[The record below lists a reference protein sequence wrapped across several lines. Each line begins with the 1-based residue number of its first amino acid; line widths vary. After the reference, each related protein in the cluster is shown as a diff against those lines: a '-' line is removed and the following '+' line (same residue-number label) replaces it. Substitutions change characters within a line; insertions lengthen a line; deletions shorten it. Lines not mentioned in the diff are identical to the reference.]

1 MRPRRY
7 VLVTHSHYPDDP
19 RAVKHATALRE
30 AGYEAVVIALRR
42 AGEAKRETLA
52 GVEVRRVSLEH
63 KRGGGARYLFEYAA
77 IFALAS
83 WELAALSASR
93 RAFAVQ
99 INNPPDFLI
108 FAGLVP
114 KLFGAKLVLDLHE
127 PMPELLAS
135 IRQQSPDAQSVRL
148 LKWIERLSTRFAD
161 AVITV
166 SEICRKRFVERGTPA
181 EKITVVK
188 NVSDLR
194 LFDPARFA
202 RGEDLAG
209 GGSNAGAR
217 LIYHGTLV
225 NRYGVDLAVRALAR
239 VREQLP
245 HASLAIYGRGE
256 TLEELTRLAREL
268 GVEDRVSFGGQVDLP
283 SIPEKIAHADIGIV
297 PNRQDIFMD
306 LVLPT
311 KLFEYIAM
319 EKPVVVAATAAVLDY
334 FGTEDL
340 YLFEP
345 GDDAG
350 LARAILDVC
359 ADPDRARVRAR
370 RLRERCARE
379 TWAVEKMKLLR
390 LFESL
395 HGDGERAR

>member
-30 AGYEAVVIALRR
+30 AGYEAIVIALRR

-52 GVEVRRVSLEH
+52 GVEVRRVGLEH

-83 WELAALSASR
+83 WELAKLSVSCRPAV
-93 RAFAVQ
+93 VQ
-99 INNPPDFLI
+99 INNPPDFLV
-108 FAGLVP
+108 FAGLLP
-114 KLFGAKLVLDLHE
+114 KLLGAKLVLDLHE

-135 IRQQSPDAQSVRL
+135 IQGQSPDAPRVRL
-148 LKWIERLSTRFAD
+148 LKWIEQVSTRFAD

-166 SEICRKRFVERGTPA
+166 SEICRKRFVERGTPV

-202 RGEDLAG
+202 GGEASAG
-209 GGSNAGAR
+209 AGAGAR

-239 VREQLP
+239 VRERLP

-256 TLEELTRLAREL
+256 TLDELIRLAREL
-268 GVEDRVSFGGQVDLP
+268 GVADRVIFGGQVDLP
-283 SIPEKIAHADIGIV
+283 SIPEKIARADIGIV

-319 EKPVVVAATAAVLDY
+319 EKPAVVAATAAVLDY
-334 FGTEDL
+334 FGTDDL
-340 YLFEP
+340 SLFEP
-345 GDDAG
+345 GDDEG

-359 ADPDRARVRAR
+359 ADPAAARARAR

-379 TWAVEKMKLLR
+379 TWAVEKEKLLR
-390 LFESL
+390 LYESL
-395 HGDGERAR
+395 LVDDKGAR